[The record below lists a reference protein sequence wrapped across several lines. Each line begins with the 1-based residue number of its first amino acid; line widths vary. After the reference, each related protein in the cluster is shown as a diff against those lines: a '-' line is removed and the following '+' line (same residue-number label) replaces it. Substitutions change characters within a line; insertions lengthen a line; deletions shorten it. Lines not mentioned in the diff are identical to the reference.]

1 MTQNNFGDLSQLETS
16 PDDVSAYCEDA
27 GQEQHSPIPKPDA
40 SLLPRTF
47 DEILRD
53 PSLAKLMH
61 PPDYFLLVE

>member
-1 MTQNNFGDLSQLETS
+1 MTENNFDDFSQLETS

-27 GQEQHSPIPKPDA
+27 SQQHGPIPKPDA
-40 SLLPRTF
+40 SLLPKRTY